1 MHWESGEEAGLR
13 TRIARSCL
21 AFVLALLPLLLGLV
35 LFLSLPR
42 TDPYLVLV
50 DAHGPGQD
58 RVEVALVGA
67 RALHTPSDLTA
78 LDARSLQA
86 RIFCKFYK
94 KKIRLVLD
102 CSLFGNLSG
111 ALYVVNTSNPECP
124 SSIDSVI
131 KDEVNISNKV

>member
-58 RVEVALVGA
+58 RVEVAFVGA
-67 RALHTPSDLTA
+67 QALHTPSDLTA
-78 LDARSLQA
+78 LAARSLQA
-86 RIFCKFYK
+86 RF
-94 KKIRLVLD
+94 L
-102 CSLFGNLSG
+102 
-111 ALYVVNTSNPECP
+111 
-124 SSIDSVI
+124 
-131 KDEVNISNKV
+131 

>member
-50 DAHGPGQD
+50 DKHGPGQD
-58 RVEVALVGA
+58 KVEVALVGA
-67 RALHTPSDLTA
+67 HALHTPSDLTA
-78 LDARSLQA
+78 LAARSLHKCTM
-86 RIFCKFYK
+86 FP
-94 KKIRLVLD
+94 
-102 CSLFGNLSG
+102 LSTKSQ
-111 ALYVVNTSNPECP
+111 LNP
-124 SSIDSVI
+124 S
-131 KDEVNISNKV
+131 

>member
-50 DAHGPGQD
+50 DKHGPGQD

-67 RALHTPSDLTA
+67 HALHTPSDLTA
-78 LDARSLQA
+78 LAARLLHA
-86 RIFCKFYK
+86 RLFFKLV
-94 KKIRLVLD
+94 KKIQVGARL
-102 CSLFGNLSG
+102 
-111 ALYVVNTSNPECP
+111 
-124 SSIDSVI
+124 
-131 KDEVNISNKV
+131 

>member
-78 LDARSLQA
+78 LAARSLQA

-94 KKIRLVLD
+94 KKKLGW
-102 CSLFGNLSG
+102 CSIVAFLG
-111 ALYVVNTSNPECP
+111 
-124 SSIDSVI
+124 
-131 KDEVNISNKV
+131 ISLGPYMW